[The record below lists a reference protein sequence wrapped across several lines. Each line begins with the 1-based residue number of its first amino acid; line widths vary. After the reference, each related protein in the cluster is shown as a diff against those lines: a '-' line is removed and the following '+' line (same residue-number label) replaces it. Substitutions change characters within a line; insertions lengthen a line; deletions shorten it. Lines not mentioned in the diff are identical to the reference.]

1 MATNDELGGA
11 HDTIGLK
18 LGGVDIKIAESYEV
32 KVSILQQPSAFS
44 IRLGSDGTAADL
56 LSMAAPGTPFE
67 LSIIT
72 GGTPRIVS
80 SGLVDARGVPSGQ
93 YTQVEIRGR
102 DYLAQLF
109 DSYVI
114 EEQSFPQK
122 TFYELTR
129 AVMDQVGL
137 TTDKGHFL
145 QSINDINR
153 QLLTGVHV
161 DARSSTEIGA
171 ELFTGSMTGTGELVY
186 RTMKAQL
193 GVRYY
198 DFLQQQ
204 FKLAGLFLWAS
215 PDKTFVLSRPSALQ
229 PASFNLFRS
238 RSGERSS
245 TGLSTNIIDCRFNDD
260 TAMRHTQATVYGRS
274 GGGRKGVEIC
284 RGTFVDDEMFNY
296 SDANL
301 PPGAAPGSGYIKNV
315 VVHDADVKSQAEC
328 EYVARRMLS
337 DERRAGWQLEYTVA
351 GHQVPSVNSATGT
364 ANWGPDTVVRVDD
377 IELHHP
383 SDPSL
388 NFKKNFYIEAV
399 TYSSN
404 PQKTTKLTLMRP
416 GDLLFAT
423 SLQEDG
429 ELIKRKQNPHFG
441 KTIR

>member
-1 MATNDELGGA
+1 MATKDELGGA

-44 IRLGSDGTAADL
+44 LRLGSDGSAADI

-67 LSIIT
+67 LSVIT
-72 GGTPRIVS
+72 GGTPRVIS
-80 SGLVDARGVPSGQ
+80 SGLVDSRGVPSGQ

-129 AVMDQVGL
+129 KVMDLVDL

-145 QSINDINR
+145 QAVNDINR

-161 DARSSTEIGA
+161 SARNESQLATE
-171 ELFTGSMTGTGELVY
+171 LNTGSFSGTGELVY
-186 RTMKAQL
+186 KTMKAQL
-193 GVRYY
+193 GTRYY

-215 PDKTFVLSRPSALQ
+215 PDKTFVLSRPRADQ
-229 PASFNLFRS
+229 PASFNIFRS
-238 RSGERSS
+238 RGVGNQTRS
-245 TGLSTNIIDCRFNDD
+245 NVIDCRFNDD
-260 TAMRHTQATVYGRS
+260 TAMRHTEAVIYGRS
-274 GGGRKGVEIC
+274 GGGKKGVEIC
-284 RGTFVDDEMFNY
+284 RGQFVDDEMFNY
-296 SDANL
+296 SQI
-301 PPGAAPGSGYIKNV
+301 SGYRKNI
-315 VVHDADVKSQAEC
+315 VVHDADVKDQAEC
-328 EYVARRMLS
+328 EYVARRILS

-351 GHQVPSVNSATGT
+351 GHQVPSVNSFTGQ
-364 ANWGPDTVVRVDD
+364 AIWGPDTVARVDD
-377 IELHHP
+377 EELHHP

-399 TYSSN
+399 TYSCNS
-404 PQKTTKLTLMRP
+404 QKTTKITLMRP

-423 SLQEDG
+423 SLQDDG
-429 ELIKRKQNPHFG
+429 ELIQRKQSPHFG
-441 KTIR
+441 KTVR

>member
-1 MATNDELGGA
+1 MATKEELGGS

-44 IRLGSDGTAADL
+44 IRLGSDGSAADI

-67 LSIIT
+67 LSVIT
-72 GGTPRIVS
+72 GGTPRVIS
-80 SGLVDARGVPSGQ
+80 TGLVDSRGVPSGQ

-109 DSYVI
+109 DSFVV

-129 AVMDQVGL
+129 KVMDLVDL
-137 TTDKGHFL
+137 TVDKGHFL
-145 QSINDINR
+145 QIVNDINR
-153 QLLTGVHV
+153 QLLTGVRTT
-161 DARSSTEIGA
+161 ARNETELA
-171 ELFTGSMTGTGELVY
+171 TELNTGSFAGTGELVY

-193 GVRYY
+193 GTRYY

-204 FKLAGLFLWAS
+204 YKLAGLFLWAS
-215 PDKTFVLSRPSALQ
+215 PDKTFVLARPRADQ
-229 PASFNLFRS
+229 PASFNIYRG
-238 RSGERSS
+238 RGGSGK
-245 TGLSTNIIDCRFNDD
+245 TTNVIDCRFSDD
-260 TAMRHTQATVYGRS
+260 TAMRHTQAIIYGKS
-274 GGGRKGVEIC
+274 GGGKKGVEIC
-284 RGTFVDDEMFNY
+284 RGEFIDDEMFNY
-296 SDANL
+296 S
-301 PPGAAPGSGYIKNV
+301 GISGYRKNI
-315 VVHDADVKSQAEC
+315 VVHDADVKTQEEC
-328 EYVARRMLS
+328 EYVARRILA

-351 GHQVPSVNSATGT
+351 GHQVPSVNSPSGT
-364 ANWGPDTVVRVDD
+364 AVWGPDTVVFVEDY
-377 IELHHP
+377 ELHNA

-388 NFKKNFYIEAV
+388 NFKKNFYLEAV

-416 GDLLFAT
+416 TDLIFAT
-423 SLQEDG
+423 SLQDDG
-429 ELIKRKQNPHFG
+429 ELIKRKQNPHVG